1 MNRCFY
7 LLIRLRPELRP
18 KGKSQFELRTLN
30 CRGTPDLPRD
40 KPVVLAQ
47 ARKPRTLNFNREE
60 CFVKMVGVLGLEPR
74 TSRTRSV
81 RHSQLGHTPSLKFR
95 ITKFEV
101 RIIVNFNSVKNTY

>member
-47 ARKPRTLNFNREE
+47 ARKPSHGINPW
-60 CFVKMVGVLGLEPR
+60 C
-74 TSRTRSV
+74 
-81 RHSQLGHTPSLKFR
+81 SLKLANP
-95 ITKFEV
+95 EP
-101 RIIVNFNSVKNTY
+101 